1 MEVIMTRQ
9 ELLALGYTEEQ
20 INQIMAL
27 HGQATQQ
34 LRATIDTNNSTI
46 ATLQA
51 QVHQAQAQASN
62 NTPEPTPEPEPQN
75 PELAQALA
83 RVAELEKLN
92 RQSEIKAYASSKN
105 LTGEQADNILNAFG
119 DNVESAKSAIDSIS
133 QIISDTD
140 KNARDAEKQA
150 LLDNTPNPG
159 GSQGQNNTKSSAEN
173 IASKFFSTEKQSN
186 DVLSHYLNGGN

>member
-1 MEVIMTRQ
+1 MEVIMTREQ
-9 ELLALGYTEEQ
+9 LLALGYTEEQ
-20 INQIMAL
+20 VEQIIGL
-27 HGQATQQ
+27 HGQVTQQ
-34 LRATIDTNNSTI
+34 LRATIETNNSTI
-46 ATLQA
+46 ATLQSQLARA
-51 QVHQAQAQASN
+51 QVSN